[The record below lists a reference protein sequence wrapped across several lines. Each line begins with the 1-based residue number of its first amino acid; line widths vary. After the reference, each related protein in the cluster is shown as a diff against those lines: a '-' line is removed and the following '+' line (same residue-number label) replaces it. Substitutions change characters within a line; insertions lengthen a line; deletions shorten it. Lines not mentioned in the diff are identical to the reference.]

1 MKEADRLICS
11 GKHDVAPLVGAWIER
26 TSLILNTALTSVA
39 PLVGAWIERSS
50 KTMYALI
57 SSVAPLVGAWIESLI
72 LAQRKLE
79 KWSLL
84 L

>member
-1 MKEADRLICS
+1 MNC
-11 GKHDVAPLVGAWIER
+11 HNVAPLVGAWIE
-26 TSLILNTALTSVA
+26 I
-39 PLVGAWIERSS
+39 
-50 KTMYALI
+50 
-57 SSVAPLVGAWIESLI
+57 LI